1 MKTKTEM
8 MEVGIL
14 PIWHDKTWEDFT
26 NDARAKKVLITYLS
40 KLDEAEKDCF
50 GYFIYGLPGVGKSLV
65 ANLVFKE
72 LLEMG
77 KTIQVVSLG
86 GLIDLVTRSWSDDS
100 AKAKLSR
107 LMQKTG
113 FLCIEDF
120 GKEFYRKDSDG
131 RSFATSILE
140 DLLVKRIGFRKS
152 TFIISTINAGDVSK
166 FYSANLSSLV
176 LETCVPLQICGKDH
190 RTKIQ
195 AKLKD
200 KWQVKDQQ

>member
-14 PIWHDKTWEDFT
+14 PIWHDKTWDSFT
-26 NDARAKKVLITYLS
+26 NDARAKRTLINYLEN
-40 KLDEAEKDCF
+40 LEDAEKDCF
-50 GYFIYGLPGVGKSLV
+50 GYYIYGLPGVGKSLV

-72 LLEMG
+72 LLEKG
-77 KTIQVVSLG
+77 KSIKVISLG
-86 GLIDLVTRSWSDDS
+86 GLIDLVTRSWSDEY
-100 AKAKLSR
+100 AKAVLVR
-107 LMQKTG
+107 ITQKID

-140 DLLVKRIGFRKS
+140 DLLVKRIGFRKA
-152 TFIISTINAGDVSK
+152 TFIIGSINAGDVSK

>member
-1 MKTKTEM
+1 MKEAEL

-26 NDARAKKVLITYLS
+26 NDARAKKVLLNYVAKIEDA
-40 KLDEAEKDCF
+40 KKDCF
-50 GYFIYGLPGVGKSLV
+50 GYYIYGLPGVGKSLA
-65 ANLVFKE
+65 ANLVFKD
-72 LLEMG
+72 LLEL
-77 KTIQVVSLG
+77 KKSVKVISLG
-86 GLIDLVTRSWSDDS
+86 GLIDLVTRSWSDEF
-100 AKAKLSR
+100 AKGKLNR
-107 LMQKTG
+107 IMQKTD

-140 DLLVKRIGFRKS
+140 DLLVKRVGFRKS
-152 TFIISTINAGDVSK
+152 TFIIGSISAGDISK

-176 LETCVPLQICGKDH
+176 METCVPLQIVGKDY

-195 AKLKD
+195 AKLKE
-200 KWQVKDQQ
+200 KWQGKDPQ

>member
-1 MKTKTEM
+1 ML
-8 MEVGIL
+8 EVGIL
-14 PIWHDKTWEDFT
+14 PIWHEKTWENFT
-26 NDARAKKVLITYLS
+26 NDARAKKVLINYLD
-40 KLDEAEKDCF
+40 KLDDAEKDCF
-50 GYFIYGLPGVGKSLV
+50 GYFIYGLPGVGKSLA

-72 LLEMG
+72 LQEKG
-77 KTIQVVSLG
+77 KTVQVISLG
-86 GLIDLVTRSWSDDS
+86 GLIDLVTRSWSDEF

-107 LMQKTG
+107 LMQKTS

-152 TFIISTINAGDVSK
+152 TFIISSLSAGDVSK

-176 LETCVPLQICGKDH
+176 MEACVPLQILGKDH

-200 KWQVKDQQ
+200 KWQGKDQQ